1 MQTGSE
7 TEPKWE
13 YYPKELLIDMIRS
26 IKVNNF
32 QKKWVKFSEEKLKQF
47 FVKEEAEAKEVEEKE
62 EEK

>member
-1 MQTGSE
+1 VQTGSE